1 MNKLILN
8 FFGEEITINT
18 PKTLQNLKQEIAS
31 KFCFNPSD
39 AAEILVSYFNDLKKT
54 FIQTEQDFL
63 DFIKKNIYKVDLDIS
78 QESQLYKNSMKK
90 LQEETEL
97 DIKTLEGLIKTNE
110 EIENKKKAYV
120 DEKNKQIKELDEK
133 IKAITKQKTALMKET
148 NKEKEIMNKEIKTNQ
163 KKIEELQK
171 KLGLKIT
178 PIKEVKKPAS
188 PKPKPK
194 PQPKKKPIVKK
205 IAKKVVK
212 IAKKVENKKKEEKTQ
227 ENEEKG
233 FLNIDNLTQNIT
245 QKIGEIGKMV
255 LPLANQ
261 IVNKINENLDK
272 KEIKLKAGAPNQE
285 ENKKVHVGIHCNGCG
300 VNPIVGNRFKCAICD
315 NFDYCEKCES
325 LNKDSHKHP
334 FIKIYSPENA
344 PVEIKCE
351 LK

>member
-8 FFGEEITINT
+8 FFGEEITIDT

-97 DIKTLEGLIKTNE
+97 DIKTLEGLIKANE

-120 DEKNKQIKELDEK
+120 DEKNKQIKDLDEK
-133 IKAITKQKTALMKET
+133 IKAITKQKIALMKET

-212 IAKKVENKKKEEKTQ
+212 IAKKVENKKNEEKKQ

-272 KEIKLKAGAPNQE
+272 KEIKLKAGSPNQE

>member
-8 FFGEEITINT
+8 FFGEEITIDT

-97 DIKTLEGLIKTNE
+97 DIKTLEGLIKANE

-120 DEKNKQIKELDEK
+120 DEKNKQIKDLDEK
-133 IKAITKQKTALMKET
+133 IKAITKQKIALMKET

-212 IAKKVENKKKEEKTQ
+212 IAKKVENKKKEEKKQ

-272 KEIKLKAGAPNQE
+272 NEIKLKAGAPNQE

>member
-8 FFGEEITINT
+8 FFGEEITIDT

-212 IAKKVENKKKEEKTQ
+212 IAKKVENKKKEEKKQ

-272 KEIKLKAGAPNQE
+272 KEIKLKAGDPNQE
-285 ENKKVHVGIHCNGCG
+285 ENKKVHTGIHCNGCG

>member
-8 FFGEEITINT
+8 FFGEEITIDT

-97 DIKTLEGLIKTNE
+97 DIKTLEGLIKANE
-110 EIENKKKAYV
+110 EIENKKKAYI

-133 IKAITKQKTALMKET
+133 IKAITKQKIALMKET

-171 KLGLKIT
+171 KLGLKIS
-178 PIKEVKKPAS
+178 PIKEVKKQAS

-212 IAKKVENKKKEEKTQ
+212 IAKKVENKKKEEKNQ
-227 ENEEKG
+227 ENEEKV

-285 ENKKVHVGIHCNGCG
+285 ENKKVHTGIHCNGCG

>member
-1 MNKLILN
+1 
-8 FFGEEITINT
+8 
-18 PKTLQNLKQEIAS
+18 LKQEIAS

-97 DIKTLEGLIKTNE
+97 DIKTLEGLIKVNE
-110 EIENKKKAYV
+110 EIENKKKVYV

-227 ENEEKG
+227 ENEEKI

>member
-1 MNKLILN
+1 
-8 FFGEEITINT
+8 
-18 PKTLQNLKQEIAS
+18 LKQEIAS

-97 DIKTLEGLIKTNE
+97 DIKTLEGLIKANE

-120 DEKNKQIKELDEK
+120 DEKNKQIKDLDEK

-212 IAKKVENKKKEEKTQ
+212 ITKKVENKKKEEKTQ

>member
-8 FFGEEITINT
+8 FFGEEITIDT

-63 DFIKKNIYKVDLDIS
+63 DFIKENIYKVDLDIS

-97 DIKTLEGLIKTNE
+97 DIKTLEGLIKANE

-120 DEKNKQIKELDEK
+120 DEKNKQIKDLDEK
-133 IKAITKQKTALMKET
+133 IKAITKQKIALMKET

-178 PIKEVKKPAS
+178 PIKEVKKQAS

-205 IAKKVVK
+205 VAKKVVK

-272 KEIKLKAGAPNQE
+272 KEIKLKAGSPNQE

-344 PVEIKCE
+344 PIEIKCE

>member
-8 FFGEEITINT
+8 FFGEEITIDT

-97 DIKTLEGLIKTNE
+97 DIKTLEGLIKANE

-120 DEKNKQIKELDEK
+120 DEKNKQIKDLDEK

-212 IAKKVENKKKEEKTQ
+212 IAKKVENKKKEEKNQ